1 MEHPDPAGQIAAF
14 QGALQ
19 TLPGDAVL
27 IGFALLMLAGA
38 LWSFGRGRK

>member
-19 TLPGDAVL
+19 SLPGDSVL
-27 IGFALLMLAGA
+27 AGLALLMLAGV
-38 LWSFGRGRK
+38 LWSFGKGRK